1 MEIVVGLAY
10 WVDSSQ
16 GGLLRLQKTKLLL
29 MDCKLFILPK
39 VLVVILSCL
48 ERGFSSFFSF
58 SFLIYFSGMT
68 APIVCVNG
76 GSCCAFLNVLVC
88 QGAGLNYFLELW
100 VIFKIYIGKYLF
112 DYNGL
117 VPSSSC
123 PLSLELVIVD

>member
-1 MEIVVGLAY
+1 M
-10 WVDSSQ
+10 
-16 GGLLRLQKTKLLL
+16 RLQKTKLLL

-48 ERGFSSFFSF
+48 ERGFSSF
-58 SFLIYFSGMT
+58 SFLLFFFFFFLIFFFGYDCTYS
-68 APIVCVNG
+68 CVDG

-112 DYNGL
+112 VYNGL